1 MRCGIYVRVSTDEQ
15 RDNGYSIDSQLRMI
29 KEYCEKNSYDIVDV
43 YNDAGHSGKDLM
55 RPEMQRLLKDIK
67 SHKIEVIVAIKVDRL
82 TRNNYD
88 GFWLLN
94 YCEEHDV
101 KIELI
106 LEPYDVSTANGEMI
120 FGMNLV
126 FGQRERKEI
135 GARTKRA
142 MEEMALEKVHP
153 AKAPYGY
160 TRNSETG
167 HLEVEPIEAQ
177 IVKRIFELY
186 KNGTTIRGISNTL
199 NEEKA
204 YLRQGKWNSDKVY
217 KILTNSIYIGTFAYG
232 KTKRKAQDVL
242 YVDNYCEPIIDKN
255 TWNITRKRLEKNK
268 HPNYGE
274 HIHLFTGIVKCPTC
288 GKIMSSTNSFKNS
301 GKPNQKVY
309 YHVTCNNSN
318 CKSKGFHYNCDK
330 IEEKLTRVLNELT
343 RYMYD
348 MDNEIIVCNSTKTKD
363 IKDIEKAIEKLKMQ
377 EKKLVDLY
385 LSSTLNVETI
395 NNKNDI
401 IKKEIENLNKKKQ
414 QIDPNNDFKEYT
426 IELLK
431 KLDYNLEDNKVILK
445 NRLGFAFI
453 FESLNRKSKK
463 ELIKRLIDTIEIK
476 RDKNY
481 NIEIVN
487 IKFTEEFISKSSKDY
502 IEYLYEILRNNN
514 VGFIYKE
521 AITKQ
526 ELEKLQEDYFVFS
539 NTKIANNEYDN
550 ATLTIYN
557 ELLKQNFYDNGII
570 NCPYIEN
577 ENIVDYLTLIP
588 RIPSEIA

>member
-1 MRCGIYVRVSTDEQ
+1 
-15 RDNGYSIDSQLRMI
+15 
-29 KEYCEKNSYDIVDV
+29 
-43 YNDAGHSGKDLM
+43 
-55 RPEMQRLLKDIK
+55 
-67 SHKIEVIVAIKVDRL
+67 
-82 TRNNYD
+82 
-88 GFWLLN
+88 
-94 YCEEHDV
+94 
-101 KIELI
+101 
-106 LEPYDVSTANGEMI
+106 
-120 FGMNLV
+120 MNLV

-142 MEEMALEKVHP
+142 MEEMALERVHP

-160 TRNSETG
+160 IRNSETG

-177 IVKRIFELY
+177 VVKRIFELY
-186 KNGTTIRGISNTL
+186 KNGSSIRGISNTL

-255 TWNITRKRLEKNK
+255 TWDITRKRLEKNK

-343 RYMYD
+343 RYMYY

-395 NNKNDI
+395 NHKNDV

-414 QIDPNNDFKEYT
+414 QIDSNNDYKEYT

-431 KLDYNLEDNKVILK
+431 KLNCDVENNEVVFQ
-445 NRLGFAFI
+445 NRLGFAFV
-453 FESLNRKSKK
+453 FDSLNRKSKK

-481 NIEIVN
+481 NIEITN
-487 IKFTEEFISKSSKDY
+487 IKFTEEFISKNSKDY
-502 IEYLYEILRNNN
+502 IEYLYEILQNNN
-514 VGFIYKE
+514 IGFIYKG

-557 ELLKQNFYDNGII
+557 ELLKQNFYADGII